1 MIFPGNFL
9 SGVVYFPVISP
20 PAVFISL
27 QFSLTTA
34 AAVSSY
40 YIILGMC
47 SFQHKWASERQ
58 LYLFVLLARSLAFLF
73 PNRELQFHLHL
84 C

>member
-27 QFSLTTA
+27 LFSLTTA

-40 YIILGMC
+40 YIIGLSGDLIEIC
-47 SFQHKWASERQ
+47 
-58 LYLFVLLARSLAFLF
+58 LY
-73 PNRELQFHLHL
+73 
-84 C
+84 